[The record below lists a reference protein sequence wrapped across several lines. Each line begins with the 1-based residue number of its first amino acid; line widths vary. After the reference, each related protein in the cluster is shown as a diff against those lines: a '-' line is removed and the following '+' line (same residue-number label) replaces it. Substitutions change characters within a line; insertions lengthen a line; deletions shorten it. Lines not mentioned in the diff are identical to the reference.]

1 MGHGSAAQVAS
12 GRLSEWITEGQLLPG
27 AKVSESSVA
36 ERLGVSRNTVREA
49 FRLLAHDGLLEHQF
63 NRGVF
68 VPQVT
73 GADVRDVYRLRRVIE
88 PGVVRSLTTQDR
100 HRLDPLHD
108 AVAAAR
114 TAVRRRDWTRV
125 GTANMHLHRSLVALA
140 GSPRLDVMMR
150 RLTAELRLIFSV
162 VDDPRALYQP
172 FVRRNKELL
181 ALMSAGRF
189 TEAADYLE
197 HYLDDSE
204 GAILAA
210 FEAKERSA

>member
-1 MGHGSAAQVAS
+1 M
-12 GRLSEWITEGQLLPG
+12 LPG

-36 ERLGVSRNTVREA
+36 ERLGISRNTVREA

-73 GADVRDVYRLRRVIE
+73 HVDVRDVYRLRRVIE
-88 PGVVRSLTTQDR
+88 PGVVRSLTAPDR
-100 HRLDPLHD
+100 HRLGPLQES
-108 AVAAAR
+108 VAAAR

-140 GSPRLDVMMR
+140 DSPRLDVMMR

-162 VDDPRALYQP
+162 VDDPRGLYQP
-172 FVRRNKELL
+172 YVKRNKELL
-181 ALMSAGRF
+181 ALMTEGRF
-189 TEAADYLE
+189 PEAADYLQD
-197 HYLDDSE
+197 YLDDSE

-210 FEAKERSA
+210 FEAKEQSA